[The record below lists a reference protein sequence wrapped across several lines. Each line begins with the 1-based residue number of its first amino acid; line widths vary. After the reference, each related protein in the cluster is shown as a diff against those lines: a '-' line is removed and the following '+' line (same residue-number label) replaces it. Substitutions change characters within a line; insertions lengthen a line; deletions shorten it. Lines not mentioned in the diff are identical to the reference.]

1 MGAEFDVVV
10 VGAGMAGLSAALTAG
25 RLGRSVAL
33 LSSGV
38 PGGQLL
44 SIEHID
50 GVPGYAE
57 GVAGYDLCPIT
68 QEQCDGVGVT
78 LLTDPCESIAASD
91 GGWTVSGPGGD
102 LTARALIIAS
112 GTALAKLGVPG
123 EEDYE
128 GRGVSDCA
136 SCDAPLLRNKMAV
149 VAGGGDSA
157 MQEALV
163 VAEHAA
169 KVILVTDADALH
181 GQAVYRER
189 VESEGRIELRVRS
202 TVTEVLGDDSGLT
215 AVRIKDLASGAEEEV
230 AADALFVFVGLVPN
244 SAFLGDV
251 VPLDGK
257 GYVMVDSALRTSAP
271 GICAAGNVRAAGA
284 FRAAGVMGDG
294 ALAAKTIDDYL
305 TTGTWQTPD

>member
-1 MGAEFDVVV
+1 MSADYDVVV
-10 VGAGMAGLSAALTAG
+10 IGAGMAGLSAALTAG
-25 RLGRSVAL
+25 RLGRRTAL

-68 QEQCDGVGVT
+68 QEQCDAVGVELVT
-78 LLTDPCESIAASD
+78 EPADSIAAD
-91 GGWTVSGPGGD
+91 GDNWIVSGPGGD
-102 LTARALIIAS
+102 MVTRAVIVAS
-112 GTALAKLGVPG
+112 GTALARLGVPG
-123 EEDYE
+123 EAEYE
-128 GRGVSDCA
+128 GQGVSDCA
-136 SCDAPLLRNKMAV
+136 SCDAPLLRGKVAV

-163 VAEHAA
+163 VADHASQ
-169 KVILVTDADALH
+169 VILVTTGDALH
-181 GQAVYRER
+181 GQADYRER
-189 VESEGRIELRVRS
+189 IENQPRIELRLRS
-202 TVTEVLGDDSGLT
+202 AVTEILGGAGGVDR
-215 AVRIKDLASGAEEEV
+215 VRIRDIAAGAEEEV
-230 AADALFVFVGLVPN
+230 ATHAIFVFTGLVPN
-244 SAFLGDV
+244 SAFLGGL

-257 GYVMVDSALRTSAP
+257 GHIRVDAGLRTAAR
-271 GICAAGNVRAAGA
+271 GICAAGNVRAAGS

-305 TTGTWQTPD
+305 TAGAWQDPD

>member
-1 MGAEFDVVV
+1 MSADYDVVV
-10 VGAGMAGLSAALTAG
+10 VGGGMAGLSAALTAG

-68 QEQCDGVGVT
+68 QEQCDAVGVT
-78 LLTDPCESIAASD
+78 LITDPCERIAASD
-91 GGWTVSGPGGD
+91 SGWTVSGPGGD
-102 LTARALIIAS
+102 VTARGLIIAS

-123 EEDYE
+123 EEEYE

-136 SCDAPLLRNKMAV
+136 SCDAPLLRNKTAV

-163 VAEHAA
+163 VADHAA
-169 KVILVTDADALH
+169 KVILVTNGDGLH
-181 GQAVYRER
+181 GQADYRER
-189 VESEGRIELRVRS
+189 IEGNGKIELRLRS
-202 TVTEVLGDDSGLT
+202 EVTEVLGEASGVT
-215 AVRIKDLASGAEEEV
+215 AVKIRDIASGTEEEV
-230 AADALFVFVGLVPN
+230 ATDALFVFIGLVPN
-244 SAFLGDV
+244 SAFLGGV
-251 VPLDGK
+251 VPLDAK
-257 GYVMVDSALRTSAP
+257 GHVMVDPGLRTSVP
-271 GICAAGNVRAAGA
+271 GICAAGNVRSAGS

-305 TTGTWQTPD
+305 TTGTWQTPG